1 MVLTDRTG
9 KASVKATSRQSSRS
23 RIVSLQWDNIHSIE
37 RVPTL
42 LVLERD
48 IWPSQYNI
56 CVNWA
61 WHTAEVKSS
70 SRRGAFDQDS
80 I

>member
-23 RIVSLQWDNIHSIE
+23 RMVSLQWDNIHSIE

-42 LVLERD
+42 LALERD

-56 CVNWA
+56 V
-61 WHTAEVKSS
+61 
-70 SRRGAFDQDS
+70 
-80 I
+80 